1 VVTFTNKRNRNQV
14 IKVTKN
20 SDGRITEID
29 NPTGVRFAFS
39 VGQLLIEMLKLG
51 QVIIIM
57 MVKI

>member
-51 QVIIIM
+51 QVIITSNGW
-57 MVKI
+57 